1 MAHHLFISS
10 SNFSIMKVIS
20 IGLTAAEKTEA
31 VDKANAIMDNIE
43 DDYEYHS
50 NHAIADSF
58 EQWYLECNPCCG
70 MKEIEITLS
79 NNKVVYL
86 CFDYG
91 H

>member
-1 MAHHLFISS
+1 MR
-10 SNFSIMKVIS
+10 VIS

-31 VDKANAIMDNIE
+31 VDKATSIMEGIE
-43 DDYEYHS
+43 DDYEYNS

-58 EQWYLECNPCCG
+58 EQWHLECNPCCG
-70 MKEIEITLS
+70 MKEIGITLS
-79 NNKVVYL
+79 TNRMVVL

>member
-1 MAHHLFISS
+1 
-10 SNFSIMKVIS
+10 MKVIS
-20 IGLTAAEKTEA
+20 IGLTSAEKTEA

-43 DDYEYHS
+43 DDYEYNS

-58 EQWYLECNPCCG
+58 EQWQLECNPCCG

-79 NNKVVYL
+79 TNKVVYL